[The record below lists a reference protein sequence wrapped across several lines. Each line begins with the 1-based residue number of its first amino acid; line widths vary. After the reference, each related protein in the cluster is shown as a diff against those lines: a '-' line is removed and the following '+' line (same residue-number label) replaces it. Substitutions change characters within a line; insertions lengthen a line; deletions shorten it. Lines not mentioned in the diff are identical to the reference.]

1 MKLDMI
7 EQVAITASNHL
18 TVKAIAAAIVSL
30 FAYFFDIG
38 LAPAMLALFS
48 LSLIDLFTAF
58 LARNADQKEP
68 FSRPIRK
75 TGHKLAGYFASISA
89 VYILAKIVSSDIGID
104 LTVLDNMLVWF
115 FVVHEVVS
123 IIENLNTAGIPIPVP
138 FLDKLKKVK
147 EIIENK

>member
-1 MKLDMI
+1 MKLDML
-7 EQVAITASNHL
+7 EQVAVTASNHV
-18 TVKAIAAAIVSL
+18 TVKATAAAIVSL
-30 FAYFFDIG
+30 FAYFFDVG
-38 LAPAMLALFS
+38 LYPAMLALFT
-48 LSLIDLFTAF
+48 LSILDLLTAF
-58 LARNADQKEP
+58 MARGENPTEP

-75 TGHKLAGYFASISA
+75 TAHKIAGYFVSISS
-89 VYILAKIVSSDIGID
+89 VFILAKTVSIDIGID

-123 IIENLNTAGIPIPVP
+123 IIENLNKAGIPIPVP

>member
-1 MKLDMI
+1 ML
-7 EQVAITASNHL
+7 EQVAVTASNHV
-18 TVKAIAAAIVSL
+18 TVKATAAAIVSL
-30 FAYFFDIG
+30 FAYFFDVG
-38 LAPAMLALFS
+38 LYPAMLALFT
-48 LSLIDLFTAF
+48 LSILDLLTAF
-58 LARNADQKEP
+58 LARGENPVEP

-75 TGHKLAGYFASISA
+75 TAHKIAGYFVSISS
-89 VYILAKIVSSDIGID
+89 VFILAKIVSTDIGID

-123 IIENLNTAGIPIPVP
+123 IIENLNKAGIPIPVP

>member
-1 MKLDMI
+1 MI
-7 EQVAITASNHL
+7 EQVALTASNHV
-18 TVKAIAAAIVSL
+18 TVKATLAALVSL

-38 LAPAMLALFS
+38 LYPAMLALFS
-48 LSLIDLFTAF
+48 LAMIDLFTAF
-58 LARNADQKEP
+58 LARNADRIEP

-115 FVVHEVVS
+115 FVIHEVVS

>member
-1 MKLDMI
+1 ML
-7 EQVAITASNHL
+7 EQVAVTASNHV
-18 TVKAIAAAIVSL
+18 TVKATAAAIVSL
-30 FAYFFDIG
+30 FAYFFDVG
-38 LAPAMLALFS
+38 LYPAMLALFT
-48 LSLIDLFTAF
+48 LSILDLLTAF
-58 LARNADQKEP
+58 MARGENPTEP

-75 TGHKLAGYFASISA
+75 TAHKIAGYFVSISS
-89 VYILAKIVSSDIGID
+89 VFILAKTVSIDIGID

-123 IIENLNTAGIPIPVP
+123 IIENLNKAGIPIPVP

>member
-1 MKLDMI
+1 MKIDMI
-7 EQVAITASNHL
+7 EQVVITASNHM
-18 TVKAIAAAIVSL
+18 TVKATIAAVVSL

-38 LAPAMLALFS
+38 LVPAITALLTLSML
-48 LSLIDLFTAF
+48 DLFTAF
-58 LARNADQKEP
+58 LARKADNREP

-75 TGHKLAGYFASISA
+75 TAHKIAGYLVSISS
-89 VYILAKIVSSDIGID
+89 VFILAKIVSTDIGID
-104 LTVLDNMLVWF
+104 LTVFDNMLVWF
-115 FVVHEVVS
+115 FVIHEVVS

>member
-1 MKLDMI
+1 MKLDML
-7 EQVAITASNHL
+7 EQVAVTASNHV

-30 FAYFFDIG
+30 FAYFFDVG
-38 LAPAMLALFS
+38 LYPAMLALFT
-48 LSLIDLFTAF
+48 LSILDLLTAF
-58 LARNADQKEP
+58 LARSENPTEP

-75 TGHKLAGYFASISA
+75 TAHKIAGYFVSISS
-89 VYILAKIVSSDIGID
+89 VFILAKIVSTDIGID

-115 FVVHEVVS
+115 FVIHEVVS
-123 IIENLNTAGIPIPVP
+123 IIENLNKAGIPIPVP